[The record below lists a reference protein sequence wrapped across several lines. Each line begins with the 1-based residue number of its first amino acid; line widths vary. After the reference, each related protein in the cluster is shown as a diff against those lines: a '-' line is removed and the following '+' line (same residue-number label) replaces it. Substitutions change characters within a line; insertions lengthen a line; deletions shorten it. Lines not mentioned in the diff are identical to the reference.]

1 MTANMPA
8 EQLPLE
14 TLYEGDRGPA
24 VVQLQTRLTELNIYS
39 SEITGLFN
47 AATKQA
53 VQDFQAEYGLTEEAG
68 FFGPKTWYALTF
80 WSQET
85 ELPTV
90 SALAGVKLSAVKQGL
105 RKLVDAAA
113 VQPKPLMRN
122 ACEPKAEV
130 EAGKILFW
138 PFANKGEGAF

>member
-8 EQLPLE
+8 DPLPLE

-24 VVQLQTRLTELNIYS
+24 VAQLQARLTELNIYS

-53 VQDFQAEYGLTEEAG
+53 VQNFQAEYGLTEEAG

-85 ELPTV
+85 KLPTAP
-90 SALAGVKLSAVKQGL
+90 ALVGINLSAIKQQL
-105 RKLVDAAA
+105 RKLVDTAA
-113 VQPKPLMRN
+113 VQPKPLMQN
-122 ACEPKAEV
+122 ASKPREEV
-130 EAGKILFW
+130 EIGKILFW
-138 PFANKGEGAF
+138 PFASH